1 VARGSLKANKAVIEK
16 EMEIEKTI
24 EEYDKLKEEKAKK
37 KRLTVNDLQ
46 IYDIMFNAYYDKLE
60 NLETELIE
68 LNNIKDIETKKYI
81 DSKKDVAVLE
91 KLKEKKVEEYKE
103 ELSKQ
108 EERELEPFVSHKY
121 AMGII

>member
-1 VARGSLKANKAVIEK
+1 MARGSLKANKAVIEK

>member
-1 VARGSLKANKAVIEK
+1 
-16 EMEIEKTI
+16 M
-24 EEYDKLKEEKAKK
+24 
-37 KRLTVNDLQ
+37 TVNDLQ